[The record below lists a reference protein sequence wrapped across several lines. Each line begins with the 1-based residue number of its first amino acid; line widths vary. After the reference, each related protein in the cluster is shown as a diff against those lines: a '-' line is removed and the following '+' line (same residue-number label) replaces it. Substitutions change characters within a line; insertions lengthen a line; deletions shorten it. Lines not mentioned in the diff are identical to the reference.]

1 MSFLKKNRATCVKSH
16 LWTHLFPESS
26 PLCPANSPKAR
37 HKFQGNVSSYKG
49 FFHPFFEETIEN
61 NLNQLALNIPLPWE
75 RGFSLVLR
83 YPLSCRFSY
92 VTCLPTSSWQNGSH
106 LTEVLVCFST
116 ISFSLSQYL
125 SFKRG
130 HKEIGINPRKST
142 GSLVATSIYAT
153 K

>member
-1 MSFLKKNRATCVKSH
+1 MRKE
-16 LWTHLFPESS
+16 P
-26 PLCPANSPKAR
+26 PLNTPISRKLTALPANSPKAR
-37 HKFQGNVSSYKG
+37 HKFQGSVSSYKG

-75 RGFSLVLR
+75 RGFSLLLR
-83 YPLSCRFSY
+83 YPLSYKFAY
-92 VTCLPTSSWQNGSH
+92 VAWLAKSLSQNSSH

-125 SFKRG
+125 SFERA
-130 HKEIGINPRKST
+130 HKQISINPRKTT
-142 GSLVATSIYAT
+142 GNWVEISIYAT